1 MQQWRPSLG
10 CRKQRYN
17 ITDDINDIPR
27 GRRYNSRQTGQ
38 NCYHLHAQN
47 SFHFAQKWMES
58 CRAGFV
64 CQHPYIRRNSGYV
77 RSRSFSCTRKVF
89 KCLLHNK
96 LKYSTRPAYTYNI
109 LRQRYIYCSK
119 WADGIMIF
127 SDIYLLSFVFI
138 SANWNAL
145 YSSLGRMPDTRA
157 LWVIVS
163 LAR

>member
-1 MQQWRPSLG
+1 MQQRRPSLG

-64 CQHPYIRRNSGYV
+64 GQHPYIRRTSGYV

-89 KCLLHNK
+89 KCLMHNK
-96 LKYSTRPAYTYNI
+96 LKYSTRPPITFCVNDTYIVANEQMG
-109 LRQRYIYCSK
+109 LWYFLTFIY
-119 WADGIMIF
+119 
-127 SDIYLLSFVFI
+127 YLLC
-138 SANWNAL
+138 L
-145 YSSLGRMPDTRA
+145 YQQIGMYFTHHLDECRTHELFG
-157 LWVIVS
+157 
-163 LAR
+163 